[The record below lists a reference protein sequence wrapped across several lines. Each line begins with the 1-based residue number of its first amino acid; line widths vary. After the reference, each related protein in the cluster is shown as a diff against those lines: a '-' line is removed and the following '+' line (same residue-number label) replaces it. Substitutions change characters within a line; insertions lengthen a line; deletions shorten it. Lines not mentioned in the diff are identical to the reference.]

1 MSLNHTWCISQYS
14 RFLQKYDWIL
24 NICHFILPFIINC
37 ISTILIIML
46 ASRTRSK
53 SHKNKSFKTHLLL
66 SPLILILL
74 VTPRLF
80 LSFLEGCMKSA
91 RHSWIYMIS
100 YYISFLPSTM
110 TFIVFVL
117 LSDV

>member
-1 MSLNHTWCISQYS
+1 
-14 RFLQKYDWIL
+14 
-24 NICHFILPFIINC
+24 
-37 ISTILIIML
+37 ML

-53 SHKNKSFKTHLLL
+53 SHKNKSFKTHLREQLRQHKHLLL

-117 LSDV
+117 PSDVYKKIFIDYVNRMRQQ